1 METIW
6 KSFLDLFEE
15 IYIGSADS
23 QTWIIDGQPGHGF
36 TTVIKDITADVAS
49 KPIVKG
55 GTSIVGHAEHLRW
68 SLNFALQF
76 FEGKTPNANWEES
89 WKLRAVNTP
98 AWESVQ
104 LDLIDAYE
112 AVKAQIAARED
123 WSNPEFLKG
132 TLALLP
138 HAAYHLGAIKQMIL
152 VLTKESAH

>member
-15 IYIGSADS
+15 IYIGSENS

-36 TTVIKDITADVAS
+36 TAVIKEIPADIAS

-55 GTSIVGHAEHLRW
+55 GTSIVGHTEHLRW

-76 FEGKTPNANWEES
+76 FEGKTPAGNWDES

-98 AWESVQ
+98 AWESLQ

-112 AVKAQIAARED
+112 AVKAQISAKED

-152 VLTKESAH
+152 VLNQAEAS